1 MPTLKICASILSCLF
16 LIGLSLILAGPA
28 FDLPGLGPNGGLQ
41 AGTLPQFV
49 VVMVVILAT
58 LSLVADILKWRR
70 GRPPGT
76 EPEPEDAPL
85 RQVILVGG
93 GVMALL
99 AVYVFAWRPLPFPLI
114 TFVFFTIVSAI
125 LTPPASRS
133 LKGYGVIALTGL
145 LFSLGVWLLF
155 TNVLKVPLR

>member
-1 MPTLKICASILSCLF
+1 MPTLNLCASIVTCLF
-16 LIGLSLILAGPA
+16 LIGLSVVLAGSA

-49 VVMVVILAT
+49 VVMVALLAT

-70 GRPPGT
+70 GGEPGA
-76 EPEPEDAPL
+76 EVAPL

-93 GVMALL
+93 GIMALL

-114 TFVFFTIVSAI
+114 SFVFFTIVSVI
-125 LTPPASRS
+125 LAPPAARG

-145 LFSLGVWLLF
+145 LFSIGIWLLF
-155 TNVLKVPLR
+155 TYVLKVPLR